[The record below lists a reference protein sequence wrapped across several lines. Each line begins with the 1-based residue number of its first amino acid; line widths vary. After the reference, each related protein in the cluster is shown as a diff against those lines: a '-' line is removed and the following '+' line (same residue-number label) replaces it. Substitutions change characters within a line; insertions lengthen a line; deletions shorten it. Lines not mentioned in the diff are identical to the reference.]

1 MKIDARNIVLQH
13 LECELKS
20 KISDFD
26 TCDVQCYTES
36 TADGYDVYILK
47 YTSDEVNV
55 CENIYYYD
63 HDLAEQL
70 MVYIKDPYVM
80 SVYIDDYL
88 AEDLYL
94 DDVLEEYFTENVE
107 SIIEHNP
114 ELFTDEELKLL
125 IDEYG
130 IEIEE

>member
-1 MKIDARNIVLQH
+1 MEIDARNIVLQH

-20 KISDFD
+20 EMNDFD

-70 MVYIKDPYVM
+70 MVYIKDPYVS

-94 DDVLEEYFTENVE
+94 DDVLEEYFTENIE